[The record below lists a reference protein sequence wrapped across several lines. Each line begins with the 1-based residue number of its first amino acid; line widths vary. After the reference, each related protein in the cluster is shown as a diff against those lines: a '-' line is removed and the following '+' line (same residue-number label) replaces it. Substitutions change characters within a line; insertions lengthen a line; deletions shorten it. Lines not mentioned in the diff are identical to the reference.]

1 MPDLEISKLP
11 ALDGT
16 DLADTD
22 VLPIVDD
29 SASETKKINAEDLVG
44 GGIKLLPDKT
54 IPGSKLEDDAIAED
68 QLADDSVTADAIKD
82 GAVGI
87 DALAKGAVTANAI
100 QDGAVGEIALAADA
114 VTADAIATDAVTADA
129 IKGGAVGADAIATDA
144 VTADAL
150 AANSVTTE
158 AISNGSVNNNG
169 LAADAVTADKIADS
183 AVGPG
188 AIANDAVGPN
198 AIATGAVTVDAISA
212 GAVTT
217 DAIAAGAVTNAGLA
231 LDSVARE
238 NLQANAVGSV
248 ALGDNVVGSIHLQ
261 DDAVTGPKIEAGSV
275 EADKLG
281 TVTDRG
287 LDQATGSIGIAND
300 TGADSNTANGITF
313 NRQGLITG
321 TGPLTDLPP
330 ATDSVIGAVK
340 PGTGLA
346 VDGDGTLNHSNAVVA
361 GGIGGIEYDSEGHI
375 TAVPAL
381 GQFDRDAIPPA
392 GVTPDEIGGVYI
404 PTGLDVG
411 LVVNAASGELTHE
424 ISAVTPGTYPKV
436 TVGPNG
442 HVTAGLSQIEVADLP
457 ALIPADRLDGQI
469 TNAQL
474 GDAVVEADNLAD
486 YATSYM
492 QESQP
497 DTGEFLGQLWW
508 QPSTA
513 QLRIYSRGSAGNQWS
528 PVGFGALQADNL
540 RWGGTFDASTGQ
552 IGVVAS
558 SGQSDGLT
566 PGSSFPAPS
575 DALQG
580 LYLLCETAG
589 NNVSQPNI
597 SGETFGVGDWALCLG
612 SAQGWMLINTAAG
625 GGGGGGGSSTLSG
638 LLDVELSGNQD
649 EDLLKYDNSNGVWR
663 NERVINGGTF

>member
-54 IPGSKLEDDAIAED
+54 IPGTKLEDDAIGED
-68 QLADDSVTADAIKD
+68 QLADDSVTADAIED

-87 DALAKGAVTANAI
+87 DALAEGAVTADAI
-100 QDGAVGEIALAADA
+100 QDGAVGENALAADA

-129 IKGGAVGADAIATDA
+129 IRGGAVGADAIATDA

-150 AANSVTTE
+150 AADSVTTD
-158 AISNGSVNNNG
+158 AISNGSVTNNG

-188 AIANDAVGPN
+188 AIANDAVGSN
-198 AIATGAVTVDAISA
+198 AIATGAVTVDAIAA

-261 DDAVTGPKIEAGSV
+261 DDAVTGPKIESGSV

-300 TGADSNTANGITF
+300 TGADSTTANGITF

-321 TGPLTDLPP
+321 TGPITNLPP
-330 ATDSVIGAVK
+330 ATNATIGAVK

-404 PTGLDVG
+404 PSGLDVG
-411 LVVNAASGELTHE
+411 LVVNSASGELTHE
-424 ISAVTPGTYPKV
+424 ASSVTPGTYPKV

-442 HVTAGLSQIEVADLP
+442 HVTAGLSRIEVADLP
-457 ALIPADRLDGQI
+457 TLIPTDRLDGQI

-474 GDAVVEADNLAD
+474 GDAVVEEQNIAD
-486 YATSYM
+486 YATCYM
-492 QESQP
+492 QESDP
-497 DTGEFLGQLWW
+497 GEASFLGQLWYK
-508 QPSTA
+508 PSLA
-513 QLRIYSRGSAGNQWS
+513 QLYVFARGSGSRDMWM
-528 PVGFGALQADNL
+528 PVGFGALQQQNL
-540 RWGGTFDASTGQ
+540 RWGGTYDATTSQ
-552 IGVVAS
+552 VKVVT
-558 SGQSDGLT
+558 QVGLSAGLI
-566 PGSSFPAPS
+566 PNGPIPNPADS
-575 DALQG
+575 LSG
-580 LYLLCETAG
+580 LYLLCEEGGDAITLPQLG
-589 NNVSQPNI
+589 
-597 SGETFGVGDWALCLG
+597 GVNHSPGDWIACIDE
-612 SAQGWMLINTAAG
+612 AQGWFFIDVAQG
-625 GGGGGGGSSTLSG
+625 GGGGGGASKLSD
-638 LLDVELSGNQD
+638 LLDVNLSSLTD
-649 EDLLKYDNSNGVWR
+649 EDLLKYDQGSSQWKNQ
-663 NERVINGGTF
+663 RVLDGGTF